1 MSLIIA
7 NTPHMCGVLALIRL
21 TCLLACLFAYLLAL
35 LLTYYLL
42 LTYLLTYLRG
52 DFDGAIDVYVEAGR
66 VRVVRAEMEGVWRRM
81 TDGSRRQ
88 VAPLVKVASEARL
101 LKKLEAD
108 LRDDGWLS

>member
-1 MSLIIA
+1 M
-7 NTPHMCGVLALIRL
+7 L
-21 TCLLACLFAYLLAL
+21 TCC
-35 LLTYYLL
+35 LLTHLQLTSYVFRTYVR
-42 LTYLLTYLRG
+42 TYLLTYLRG

-101 LKKLEAD
+101 LRKLEAD

>member
-1 MSLIIA
+1 M
-7 NTPHMCGVLALIRL
+7 
-21 TCLLACLFAYLLAL
+21 
-35 LLTYYLL
+35 
-42 LTYLLTYLRG
+42 
-52 DFDGAIDVYVEAGR
+52 
-66 VRVVRAEMEGVWRRM
+66 RVVRAEMEGVWRRM

>member
-1 MSLIIA
+1 MRC
-7 NTPHMCGVLALIRL
+7 TGVDKTDLL
-21 TCLLACLFAYLLAL
+21 TCLLTYLPASL
-35 LLTYYLL
+35 LSYVLR
-42 LTYLLTYLRG
+42 TYLLTYLRG

>member
-1 MSLIIA
+1 M
-7 NTPHMCGVLALIRL
+7 L
-21 TCLLACLFAYLLAL
+21 TCCLLTHLHAYLV
-35 LLTYYLL
+35 TYNV

-101 LKKLEAD
+101 LQKLEDD

>member
-7 NTPHMCGVLALIRL
+7 NTPHVVLTYLL
-21 TCLLACLFAYLLAL
+21 TCLLY
-35 LLTYYLL
+35 LLTYYV
-42 LTYLLTYLRG
+42 LTYLRG

>member
-1 MSLIIA
+1 
-7 NTPHMCGVLALIRL
+7 MCGVPALIRL
-21 TCLLACLFAYLLAL
+21 TCLLAAYLLICSL
-35 LLTYYLL
+35 LSYVLRTYV
-42 LTYLLTYLRG
+42 LTYLRG

-101 LKKLEAD
+101 LRKLEAD